1 VFPICFPAEA
11 TPAPSAPVADV
22 ATPPNPPLLDP
33 LHVVQVVGAL
43 VLVAGVVVGVAVVG
57 RVAGL
62 RLAPLGVLAERVL
75 GAVV

>member
-1 VFPICFPAEA
+1 
-11 TPAPSAPVADV
+11 
-22 ATPPNPPLLDP
+22 
-33 LHVVQVVGAL
+33 VVQVVGAL